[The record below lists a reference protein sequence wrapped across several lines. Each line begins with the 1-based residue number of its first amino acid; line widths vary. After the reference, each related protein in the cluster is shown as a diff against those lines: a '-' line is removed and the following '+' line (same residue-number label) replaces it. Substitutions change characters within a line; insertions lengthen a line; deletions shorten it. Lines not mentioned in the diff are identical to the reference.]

1 MLRKIVSLGY
11 SYPKA
16 VIAIIIGLTIFFA
29 MQLDGLRWETD
40 ARVYLPKGHEAIIYD
55 EKVDDIF
62 GVKDTL
68 IVSIVNEKDSI

>member
-1 MLRKIVSLGY
+1 MLTKIYSLGY

-16 VIAIIIGLTIFFA
+16 VIAIIIGMTLFFA

-55 EKVDDIF
+55 EKVDVWAIGIMAF
-62 GVKDTL
+62 
-68 IVSIVNEKDSI
+68 